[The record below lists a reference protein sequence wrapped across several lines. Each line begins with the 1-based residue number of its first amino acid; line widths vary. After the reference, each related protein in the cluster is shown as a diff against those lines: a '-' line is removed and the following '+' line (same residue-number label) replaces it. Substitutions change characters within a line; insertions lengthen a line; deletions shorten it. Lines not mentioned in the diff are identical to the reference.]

1 MVRPVAIITVRVDD
15 ELKRRMERVKHVNW
29 SEVVRQAII
38 RTLGHEEGQNLA
50 KAVLLNE
57 RNVIVPDE
65 GYSSV
70 EIIREWREKVRW
82 RR

>member
-57 RNVIVPDE
+57 RNAIVPDE

-70 EIIREWREKVRW
+70 EAIREWRERVRW